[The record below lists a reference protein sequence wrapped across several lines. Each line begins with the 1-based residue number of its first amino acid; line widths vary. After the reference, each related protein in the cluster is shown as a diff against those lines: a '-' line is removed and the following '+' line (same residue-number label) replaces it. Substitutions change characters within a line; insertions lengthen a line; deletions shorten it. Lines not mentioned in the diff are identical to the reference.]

1 MPDLTVL
8 GKIIGGGL
16 PVGGVG
22 GRSAVMAAFDA
33 SAGTPKIPHAG
44 TFNGNPVTMRAGLAT
59 LRDLE
64 PAAFDQLNQRGSD
77 FRTRVQMLCDRYNVP
92 AQVTGAGSLFGIHWS
107 ADSVHDYRSAAR
119 ANKSLSY
126 KFFLH
131 ALNDG
136 IFFTTRGGGC
146 LSIPMTDTEMGA
158 FCDVLEGFL
167 KKIIAAS

>member
-22 GRSAVMAAFDA
+22 GRSDVMAAFDA
-33 SAGTPKIPHAG
+33 TTGAPKIPHAG

-59 LRDLE
+59 LQDLG
-64 PAAFDQLNQRGSD
+64 PAAYAHLDQRGSD
-77 FRTRVQMLCDRYNVP
+77 FRLRLQTLCERYGVP
-92 AQVTGAGSLFGIHWS
+92 VQVTGAGSLFGIHWT
-107 ADSVHDYRSAAR
+107 AEPVTDYRSAAR

-131 ALNDG
+131 ALNRG

-146 LSIPMTDTEMGA
+146 LSMPMTDTEMGA
-158 FCDVLEGFL
+158 FLDVLEGFL
-167 KKIIAAS
+167 KNITAR